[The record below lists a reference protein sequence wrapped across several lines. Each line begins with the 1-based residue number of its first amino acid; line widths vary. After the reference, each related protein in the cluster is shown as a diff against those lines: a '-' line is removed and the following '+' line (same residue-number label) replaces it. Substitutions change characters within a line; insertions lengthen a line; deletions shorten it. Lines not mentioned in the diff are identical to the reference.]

1 MNFTCRTADFEE
13 AVAAASRAVTAKS
26 SIEAAEGLLIRANRE
41 GIRVVG
47 YNLTAGIGIEMSCE
61 GTVDESGAIVLPMRT
76 LSEIVRKLPEETM
89 VFRSS
94 ELFSSTITSGEAE
107 SSVMGISPE
116 DFPALPEVIP
126 DQVIALSY
134 ETLKNLTRRTAFS
147 VAITDARPI
156 LTGVLFEIENDHIRT
171 VALDGVRLALANDRL
186 TRPIDG
192 RYSFVVPGKNV
203 TEMARTI
210 KETDEEIEIL
220 LSDKHLQIQKG
231 NITFVTRL
239 LDGKFLPYE
248 AVIPKEVTMSAVVD
262 VQEMIESVERTG
274 VIINERMRTP
284 LILRFEEQ
292 SLKTYCSS
300 STGCAKDRIAA
311 QIDGPTTEIGVN
323 NRYLLEALK
332 AADCERVRFEIQS
345 RLSPMVIKPEE
356 GDAFSFI
363 IVPLNYAKA
372 GDGC

>member
-1 MNFTCRTADFEE
+1 M
-13 AVAAASRAVTAKS
+13 
-26 SIEAAEGLLIRANRE
+26 
-41 GIRVVG
+41 
-47 YNLTAGIGIEMSCE
+47 
-61 GTVDESGAIVLPMRT
+61 
-76 LSEIVRKLPEETM
+76 
-89 VFRSS
+89 
-94 ELFSSTITSGEAE
+94 
-107 SSVMGISPE
+107 
-116 DFPALPEVIP
+116 
-126 DQVIALSY
+126 
-134 ETLKNLTRRTAFS
+134 
-147 VAITDARPI
+147 
-156 LTGVLFEIENDHIRT
+156 
-171 VALDGVRLALANDRL
+171 
-186 TRPIDG
+186 
-192 RYSFVVPGKNV
+192 
-203 TEMARTI
+203 
-210 KETDEEIEIL
+210 
-220 LSDKHLQIQKG
+220 
-231 NITFVTRL
+231 
-239 LDGKFLPYE
+239 
-248 AVIPKEVTMSAVVD
+248 
-262 VQEMIESVERTG
+262 ERTG